1 MKLFTIGF
9 TKKSAS
15 RFFDLLRGSGV
26 KRILDV
32 RINNGSQLAGF
43 AKKDDLAYF
52 LREICGMDYVHLPD
66 LAPTKELLREY
77 RAGDMD
83 WEAYETRFIELM
95 RERRIE
101 ETTPKDVLS
110 EGCLLCSEDQPHHCH
125 RRLVAEYLNDH
136 WGGIKIAHLQ

>member
-9 TKKSAS
+9 TNKSAS

-52 LREICGMDYVHLPD
+52 LREICRMDYVHLPD
-66 LAPTKELLREY
+66 LGAHGLGRAWAARCTGRENP
-77 RAGDMD
+77 R
-83 WEAYETRFIELM
+83 TS
-95 RERRIE
+95 
-101 ETTPKDVLS
+101 TT
-110 EGCLLCSEDQPHHCH
+110 G
-125 RRLVAEYLNDH
+125 
-136 WGGIKIAHLQ
+136 